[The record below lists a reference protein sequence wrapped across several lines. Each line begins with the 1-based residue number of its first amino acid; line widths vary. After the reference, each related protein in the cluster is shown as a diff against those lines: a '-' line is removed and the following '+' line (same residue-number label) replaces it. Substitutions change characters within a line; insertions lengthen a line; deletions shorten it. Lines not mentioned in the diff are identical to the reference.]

1 MIQRVQT
8 LYLLAAIAFLVVF
21 CLVPFGYSLS
31 ATTSECMMAFGSIC
45 VILPAGISAL
55 LSLVAIF
62 LYRSLDSQK
71 SAVIVAMV
79 FAVVTSCAGLVTVY
93 FTEGASLG
101 WGLAL
106 PLIAAVSLIA
116 AWRGIRAD
124 QRLLRSYD
132 RLR

>member
-31 ATTSECMMAFGSIC
+31 ATTSECMMAFGSIY

-62 LYRSLDSQK
+62 LYRRLDCQM

-79 FAVVTSCAGLVTVY
+79 FTVVTSCAGLVTVY
-93 FTEGASLG
+93 STEGASLG

-106 PLIAAVSLIA
+106 PLIAAVALIA
-116 AWRGIRAD
+116 AWLGIKAD
-124 QRLLRSYD
+124 RSLLRSYD

>member
-8 LYLLAAIAFLVVF
+8 LYLLAAIAFLVVY

-31 ATTSECMMAFGSIC
+31 ATTSECMMAFGSIY

-62 LYRSLDSQK
+62 LYRRLDCQM

-93 FTEGASLG
+93 STEGASLG

-106 PLIAAVSLIA
+106 PLIAAVALIA
-116 AWRGIRAD
+116 AWRGIKAD
-124 QRLLRSYD
+124 RSLLRSYD